1 MKEKRS
7 KKRTKKKEKSETE
20 LEEQVINKEVSETIE
35 ESKNIELQEETIEL
49 ETNIEEGYSSEADNE
64 LDDYEFY
71 KPTIT
76 SSTYNE
82 TVDNLINEVK
92 LFHGEG
98 ELEEQPKKSKKFLI
112 VSIII
117 LLITV
122 STVLIF
128 ILINKRDNDNSKD
141 REIQEETH
149 EYIYKE
155 QKGKIEFYED
165 NVLIDT
171 YICMDEK
178 CNVYSVGMYEYFSVN
193 PKVIAIFD
201 DNSIFLYNY
210 IEKKA
215 ISSHYA
221 SLQNLYKKD
230 ETVAFIAYNN
240 DNLVGIIGVDGN
252 VVVPFEYDAIGYSI
266 NSGYV
271 SDYSYNSNNLITA
284 MKDDKWGLISLI
296 DGNIILEFKYDDIY
310 YNGYDCIAVKENDS
324 WYLLNL
330 QGEKI
335 LNYSYDIIIPSKS
348 YIFVSAN
355 GIFSILNYKGA
366 NIINKE
372 IPTYIKGFRDRK
384 TSIIPTF
391 KIDTNGTVITIY
403 IMKDSINYIEYK
415 FNTVNGELT
424 EVIR

>member
-7 KKRTKKKEKSETE
+7 KKKTKKKEKSEIE
-20 LEEQVINKEVSETIE
+20 LEEQEIINEEVSDTVE
-35 ESKNIELQEETIEL
+35 ESNNTELKEETIEV
-49 ETNIEEGYSSEADNE
+49 ETNIEEENISEEDNE

-98 ELEEQPKKSKKFLI
+98 ELEEQPKKSKKILI

-117 LLITV
+117 LLIIATA
-122 STVLIF
+122 VLIF
-128 ILINKRDNDNSKD
+128 ILINKNDNDNTKD
-141 REIQEETH
+141 HEKQEEIH

-171 YICMDEK
+171 YICMDEE
-178 CNVYSVGMYEYFSVN
+178 CSVYSVGMYEYFSVN
-193 PKVIAIFD
+193 PKVIAIYD

-215 ISSHYA
+215 ISSHYI
-221 SLQNLYKKD
+221 SLQNLYKND

-240 DNLVGIIGVDGN
+240 DNLVGIIGVDGS

-271 SDYSYNSNNLITA
+271 SDYSYNSNLIAA

-296 DGNIILEFKYDDIY
+296 DGSIILELKYDDIY

-355 GIFSILNYKGA
+355 GIFSILNYKGT

-372 IPTYIKGFRDRK
+372 IPTYIKGFRGRK